1 MAIFSLPDK
10 ALKLL
15 RLTTSGAKLADR
27 IEDAVDPQIA
37 RNAIAAAKRYLQGK
51 PSQAAQRKAREQG
64 QSMRKAVGAKPR
76 VKAPTPTVPVSRGSG
91 SSKSSRPTTS
101 RAGQA
106 QNLANAQAQSGISA
120 AARQAARNAKTKTT
134 RRTVAEQA
142 KGAPRKPRSTL
153 TSAAKKRASTPAKP
167 GKESRAQGQQNLANA
182 QAQSMISAAARRAN
196 PTGAVRPKVSAGKG
210 GAGGKPPSRVAVGAG
225 LGLVGGGIGAAALVA
240 KKRAEQKQK
249 EKAKASP
256 QAKKAM
262 NKAAAALSQSKI
274 KNKTKPPF
282 RNTNSRTTKA
292 LNQGLSAPPKPK
304 FDPEGIKER
313 LASRKSGEL
322 KTSLRAAR
330 AAGDL
335 YYKNP
340 KTGRKMAAVFE
351 SDLKPGQSLTQY
363 INKKE
368 GKTAKRQKPRRK
380 PTQKP
385 RGL

>member
-15 RLTTSGAKLADR
+15 RLTTSGAKLADK

-64 QSMRKAVGAKPR
+64 ESLRSAVGAKPR
-76 VKAPTPTVPVSRGSG
+76 VKAPTPTVPVSR
-91 SSKSSRPTTS
+91 SSKPTTS

-106 QNLANAQAQSGISA
+106 QNLANAQARSGISA
-120 AARQAARNAKTKTT
+120 AARQAARNATKPKGKKVTSS
-134 RRTVAEQA
+134 RTQG
-142 KGAPRKPRSTL
+142 KGAPRSTL

-182 QAQSMISAAARRAN
+182 QAQAAIGAAARRAN

-240 KKRAEQKQK
+240 KKRAEQK

-274 KNKTKPPF
+274 KNKPKPPF

-313 LASRKSGEL
+313 LASRKSGKL

-335 YYKNP
+335 YYKNS
-340 KTGRKMAAVFE
+340 KTGRKMAAVLD
-351 SDLKPGQSLTQY
+351 SDLKPGQTLTDY

-368 GKTAKRQKPRRK
+368 GKTAKIRRPKRK

-385 RGL
+385 KGL

>member
-15 RLTTSGAKLADR
+15 RLTTSGAKLADK
-27 IEDAVDPQIA
+27 IEDAIDPQIA

-64 QSMRKAVGAKPR
+64 QSMRKAVGAGSP
-76 VKAPTPTVPVSRGSG
+76 APTPTVPVSRGSG

-106 QNLANAQAQSGISA
+106 QNLANAQAQGGISA

-167 GKESRAQGQQNLANA
+167 GQESRAQGQQNLANA

-196 PTGAVRPKVSAGKG
+196 PTGAARSQVSAGRG

-240 KKRAEQKQK
+240 KKRAEQKEK
-249 EKAKASP
+249 EKAKTKAKASP
-256 QAKKAM
+256 TVKPAPKKVAR
-262 NKAAAALSQSKI
+262 NTSAAL
-274 KNKTKPPF
+274 
-282 RNTNSRTTKA
+282 R
-292 LNQGLSAPPKPK
+292 QGMKDTGK
-304 FDPEGIKER
+304 
-313 LASRKSGEL
+313 L
-322 KTSLRAAR
+322 KTTLRAAR
-330 AAGDL
+330 AAGQL
-335 YYKNP
+335 FYKDP
-340 KTGRKMAAVFE
+340 KTGVKKAAVLK
-351 SDLKPGQSLTQY
+351 SDLK
-363 INKKE
+363 
-368 GKTAKRQKPRRK
+368 GKTLTEYLNDKQRLKSREK
-380 PTQKP
+380 K
-385 RGL
+385 

>member
-1 MAIFSLPDK
+1 MAILSLPDK

-15 RLTTSGAKLADR
+15 RLTTSGAKLADK

-37 RNAIAAAKRYLQGK
+37 RNAIAAAKRYLLGK
-51 PSQAAQRKAREQG
+51 PSQAAQRRAREQG
-64 QSMRKAVGAKPR
+64 ESLRSAVGAKPR
-76 VKAPTPTVPVSRGSG
+76 VKAPTPTVPVSR
-91 SSKSSRPTTS
+91 SSKPTTS

-106 QNLANAQAQSGISA
+106 QNLANAQARSGISA
-120 AARQAARNAKTKTT
+120 AARQAARNATKPKGKKVTSS
-134 RRTVAEQA
+134 RTQG
-142 KGAPRKPRSTL
+142 KGAPRSTL

-167 GKESRAQGQQNLANA
+167 GQESRAQGQQNLANA
-182 QAQSMISAAARRAN
+182 QAQSMISTAARRAN
-196 PTGAVRPKVSAGKG
+196 PTGAARPQVRAGG
-210 GAGGKPPSRVAVGAG
+210 GAGGKPPSKVAVGAG

-274 KNKTKPPF
+274 KNKPKPPF

-292 LNQGLSAPPKPK
+292 LNQGLSAPSKPK

-313 LASRKSGEL
+313 LASRKTGEL

-335 YYKNP
+335 FYKNP
-340 KTGRKMAAVFE
+340 KTGRKMAAVLA

-368 GKTAKRQKPRRK
+368 GKTASKRRPRRK